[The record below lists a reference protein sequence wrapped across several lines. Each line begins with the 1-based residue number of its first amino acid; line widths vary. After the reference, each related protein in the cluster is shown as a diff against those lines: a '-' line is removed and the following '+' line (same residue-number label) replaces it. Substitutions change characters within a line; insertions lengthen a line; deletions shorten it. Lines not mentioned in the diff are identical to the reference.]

1 MAPVVLRHLKNLLL
15 LSLLLAPTAYGA
27 ADNDYLNELI
37 ATAHSKQLAQRPE
50 WLKLLHYKPRLL
62 PSHYKSQV
70 DAPRFF
76 NAVDGKTNPES
87 ELDATLTA
95 FFTGFPADEDAQQ
108 LHPQCLFVARY
119 QWLKQMLNFDGAWL
133 PEYHCQRFEEWLQA
147 LDPAGATLIFPT
159 AYINSPASM
168 FGHTLLRIDAH
179 GQNEQTRLLA
189 YALNFGADTGD
200 DGGLAYAVKGLFGG
214 YPGGFSVLPYY
225 LKVREYSDME
235 NRDIWEYQLNLTE
248 AETRTLLLHAWELRG
263 IWFDYYFFDE
273 NCSYHLLSLLET
285 ARPELQ
291 LTDQFSAWAIPSDTV
306 RVVDGAG
313 LVDEVIFRPSR
324 HAQLSYRL
332 AKLDAPQINLI
343 KSLGKNEITPRDE
356 RITALPLPQQ
366 AETLELAHEFAAY
379 RYGEGSD
386 NPLLHT
392 LLQTRSALA
401 VTAPKF
407 SVPAGTR
414 PDHGHN
420 TGRSSLL
427 AGRAAQQNYQELQL
441 RPAYHD
447 LLDPQAGY
455 ADGAQIAFFTLALR
469 HNSTTEETR
478 LQRFTPVEI
487 VSLTPVSDIAT
498 PVSWQ
503 FNFGLTRKQGQ
514 QTNRM
519 LGTVNGGG
527 GLSWPLG
534 SRSIS
539 YALLTAGLDA
549 SKDELR
555 KGYAFGA
562 GPAVGIISQPTAAW
576 ALHLFATTKRYSAGQ
591 PHREKSIGFEQRYT
605 INERNTARLSWS
617 RQRQLGDEFSDLNLS
632 WQRFF

>member
-1 MAPVVLRHLKNLLL
+1 MTSVALRPLKYLLL
-15 LSLLLAPTAYGA
+15 LGLLFSPTIYCAT
-27 ADNDYLNELI
+27 DNNYINELI
-37 ATAHSKQLAQRPE
+37 ATAHNKQLAQRPE
-50 WLKLLHYKPRLL
+50 WHKLLHYKPRLL
-62 PSHYKSQV
+62 PNHYKSQV

-76 NAVDGKTNPES
+76 NAVDGKSDPNA

-95 FFTGFPADEDAQQ
+95 FFSDFPEDVDTQQ

-119 QWLKQMLNFDGAWL
+119 QWLKQELHFDGARL
-133 PEYHCQRFEEWLQA
+133 PEHSCQRFEEWMAA

-179 GQNEQTRLLA
+179 HQNEQTRLLA
-189 YALNFGADTGD
+189 YALNFGANTGD
-200 DGGLAYAVKGLFGG
+200 DGGLAYAFKGLLGG

-235 NRDIWEYQLNLTE
+235 NRDIWEYQINLTE
-248 AETRTLLLHAWELRG
+248 VETRTMLLHVWELRG

-285 ARPELQ
+285 ARPDLQ
-291 LTDQFSAWAIPSDTV
+291 LTDQFSAWVIPSDTV
-306 RVVDGAG
+306 RVLDEAG
-313 LVDEVIFRPSR
+313 LVNSIIFRPSR

-332 AKLDAPQINLI
+332 AKLDGPQIDII
-343 KSLGKNEITPRDE
+343 KAVSKNELSSHDEIIT
-356 RITALPLPQQ
+356 TLTLPQQ
-366 AETLELAHEFAAY
+366 AETLELVHEFVAY
-379 RYGEGSD
+379 RDGD
-386 NPLLHT
+386 NESTQLHN
-392 LLQTRSALA
+392 LLQARSALA
-401 VTAPKF
+401 VATPKF
-407 SVPAGTR
+407 NVPGGAR
-414 PDHGHN
+414 PDQGHN
-420 TGRSSLL
+420 TGRSSLI
-427 AGRAAQQNYQELQL
+427 AGEEDQQHYVELQL

-469 HNSTTEETR
+469 HNSTTDETR

-487 VSLTPVSDIAT
+487 VSLTPISDIAK
-498 PVSWQ
+498 PISWQ

-514 QTNRM
+514 KFNR
-519 LGTVNGGG
+519 LLTTVNGGG
-527 GLSWPLG
+527 GLSWPVG
-534 SRSIS
+534 SQSIT

-549 SKDELR
+549 NQDELR

-562 GPAVGIISQPTAAW
+562 GTAVGVVSHLSNRW
-576 ALHLFATTKRYSAGQ
+576 ALHLFAENRRYIAGEN
-591 PHREKSIGFEQRYT
+591 HHEKNIGFEQRYT
-605 INERNTARLSWS
+605 LNSNNTLRLSWS
-617 RQRQLGDEFSDLNLS
+617 RQRQLDGDFNNVNMS

>member
-1 MAPVVLRHLKNLLL
+1 MASVVLRQLKQLLL
-15 LSLLLAPTAYGA
+15 LLGLLLAPTAYCA
-27 ADNDYLNELI
+27 ADGDYIRELI
-37 ATAHSKQLAQRPE
+37 ASAHNKQLAQRPE
-50 WLKLLHYKPRLL
+50 WRKLLHYKPRLL
-62 PSHYKSQV
+62 PNHYQSQV

-76 NAVDGKTNPES
+76 NAADGKENPES

-95 FFTGFPADEDAQQ
+95 FFAGFPDDVDAQQ

-119 QWLKQMLNFDGAWL
+119 QWLKQELHFDAARL
-133 PEYHCQRFEEWLQA
+133 PEYRCQRFEEWLQT

-189 YALNFGADTGD
+189 YALNFGADTGN
-200 DGGLAYAVKGLFGG
+200 DGGLAYAVKGLLGG

-235 NRDIWEYQLNLTE
+235 NRDIWEYQLNLSE

-285 ARPELQ
+285 ARPDLQ
-291 LTDQFSAWAIPSDTV
+291 LTAHFGAWAIPSDTV

-313 LVDEVIFRPSR
+313 LVSTIIFRPSR

-332 AKLDAPQINLI
+332 AKLDEPQIALI
-343 KSLGKNEITPRDE
+343 KALGMGEITPADE
-356 RITALPLPQQ
+356 RITTLPLPQQ
-366 AETLELAHEFAAY
+366 AETLEMAHEFAAY
-379 RYGEGSD
+379 RSGADDG
-386 NPLLHT
+386 PMLHT
-392 LLQTRSALA
+392 LLQARSALA
-401 VTAPKF
+401 VTTPK
-407 SVPAGTR
+407 VNAPAGTR
-414 PDHGHN
+414 PDRGHN

-427 AGRAAQQNYQELQL
+427 AGREAQQNYLELQL

-455 ADGAQIAFFTLALR
+455 ADGAQIAFFTVALR
-469 HNSTTEETR
+469 HNGTTDETR
-478 LQRFTPVEI
+478 LQNFTPVEI
-487 VSLTPVSDIAT
+487 VSLTPISDVAT
-498 PVSWQ
+498 PISWQ

-514 QTNRM
+514 QSNDM
-519 LGTVNGGG
+519 LATVNGGA
-527 GLSWPLG
+527 GLSWPMG
-534 SRSIS
+534 MRSIS

-562 GPAVGIISQPTAAW
+562 GPSIGVLSQLTEAW
-576 ALHLFATTKRYSAGQ
+576 ALHLFAGSRYYSAGD
-591 PHREKSIGFEQRYT
+591 HHHEKNIGIEQRYT
-605 INERNTARLSWS
+605 LNDSNTLRLSWS
-617 RQRQLGDEFSDLNLS
+617 RQRQLGDEFSDFNLS

>member
-1 MAPVVLRHLKNLLL
+1 MAPAVFRHLKNLLL

-27 ADNDYLNELI
+27 ADSDYILELI
-37 ATAHSKQLAQRPE
+37 ATAHHQQLAQRPE

-70 DAPRFF
+70 DTPRFF

-95 FFTGFPADEDAQQ
+95 FFADFPADEEKQQ

-119 QWLKQMLNFDGAWL
+119 QWLKQTLNFDNRRL

-147 LDPAGATLIFPT
+147 LNPAGATLIFPT

-248 AETRTLLLHAWELRG
+248 AETRTMLLHAWELRG

-273 NCSYHLLSLLET
+273 NCSYHLLSLLEM

-291 LTDQFSAWAIPSDTV
+291 LTNQFSAWAIPSDTV
-306 RVVDGAG
+306 RVVNESGM
-313 LVDEVIFRPSR
+313 VNSVIFRPSR

-332 AKLDAPQINLI
+332 AKLDTPEIDLI
-343 KSLGKNEITPRDE
+343 KLLSKNEITPEDE
-356 RITALPLPQQ
+356 RITTLPLPQQ
-366 AETLELAHEFAAY
+366 AEALELAHEFSAY
-379 RYGEGSD
+379 RSGERGD
-386 NPLLHT
+386 NTQRHT
-392 LLQTRSALA
+392 LLQARSTLA
-401 VTAPKF
+401 VTTPKF
-407 SVPAGTR
+407 SVPASAR
-414 PDHGHN
+414 PELGHN
-420 TGRSSLL
+420 TARSSLI

-447 LLDPQAGY
+447 LLDPEAGY
-455 ADGAQIAFFTLALR
+455 AKGAQIAFFTLALR
-469 HNSTTEETR
+469 HNSTTDQTR

-487 VSLTPVSDIAT
+487 ISLTPVSDIST
-498 PVSWQ
+498 PISWQ
-503 FNFGLTRKQGQ
+503 FNFGLQRKQGQ
-514 QTNRM
+514 QSNRM
-519 LGTVNGGG
+519 LATVNGGV

-539 YALLTAGLDA
+539 YALLTTGIDA
-549 SKDELR
+549 SKNELR
-555 KGYAFGA
+555 KGYAVGA
-562 GPAVGIISQPTAAW
+562 GPSIGIISHPTAAW
-576 ALHLFATTKRYSAGQ
+576 TLHLFATGKRYASGQ
-591 PHREKSIGFEQRYT
+591 THREKSIGIEQRYT
-605 INERNTARLSWS
+605 LNDNNTLRLSWS
-617 RQRQLGDEFSDLNLS
+617 RQRQLGDEYSDLNLS

>member
-1 MAPVVLRHLKNLLL
+1 MASVVLRHLRHMFL
-15 LSLLLAPTAYGA
+15 LSLLLSPTAYCA
-27 ADNDYLNELI
+27 ADSDYLRELI
-37 ATAHSKQLAQRPE
+37 ATAHSMQLAQRPE
-50 WLKLLHYKPRLL
+50 WRKLLHYKPRLL
-62 PSHYKSQV
+62 PNRYQSQV

-76 NAVDGKTNPES
+76 NAVDGKGNPES

-95 FFTGFPADEDAQQ
+95 FFAAFPEEIDAQQ

-119 QWLKQMLNFDGAWL
+119 QWLKQKLNFDAARL
-133 PEYHCQRFEEWLQA
+133 PEQRCQRFEEWLQA

-189 YALNFGADTGD
+189 YALNFGADTGN
-200 DGGLAYAVKGLFGG
+200 DGGLAYAFKGLLGG

-235 NRDIWEYQLNLTE
+235 NRDIWEYQLNLSE
-248 AETRTLLLHAWELRG
+248 AETRTMLLHAWELRG

-285 ARPELQ
+285 ARPDLQ
-291 LTDQFSAWAIPSDTV
+291 LTAQFGAWAIPSDTV
-306 RVVDGAG
+306 RVVDEAG
-313 LVDEVIFRPSR
+313 LVSSMIFRPSR

-332 AKLDAPQINLI
+332 AKLDEPQIDLI
-343 KSLGKNEITPRDE
+343 KALGKSEFAPEDE
-356 RITALPLPQQ
+356 RITRLPPPQQ

-379 RYGEGSD
+379 RSGDDD
-386 NPLLHT
+386 NPQLHE
-392 LLQTRSALA
+392 LLQARSALA
-401 VTAPKF
+401 VTTPK
-407 SVPAGTR
+407 VNVRGGTR
-414 PDHGHN
+414 PDRGHN
-420 TGRSSLL
+420 TGRSSLMT
-427 AGRAAQQNYQELQL
+427 GREAQQEYLELQL

-469 HNSTTEETR
+469 HNSTTDETR
-478 LQRFTPVEI
+478 LQRLTPVEI
-487 VSLTPVSDIAT
+487 VSLTPISDVAT
-498 PVSWQ
+498 PISWQ

-514 QTNRM
+514 QSNRM
-519 LGTVNGGG
+519 LATVNGGS
-527 GLSWPLG
+527 GLSWRVG

-539 YALLTAGLDA
+539 YGLLTAGIDA
-549 SKDELR
+549 NQDELR
-555 KGYAFGA
+555 KGYAFG
-562 GPAVGIISQPTAAW
+562 VGANIGVLSQLTNEW
-576 ALHLFATTKRYSAGQ
+576 ALHLFAEGRKYSAGEH
-591 PHREKSIGFEQRYT
+591 HREKNIGLEQRYT
-605 INERNTARLSWS
+605 LNDSNTVRLSWS
-617 RQRQLGDEFSDLNLS
+617 HQRQLGDEFTNFNLS